1 MYDKMFL
8 SKHTSEITSMAD
20 IITTTTNMY
29 YTLICKEGTVSLLGK
44 VEEKD

>member
-8 SKHTSEITSMAD
+8 SKYTSEISSMAD

-29 YTLICKEGTVSLLGK
+29 YTLICKEGTVSILGK
-44 VEEKD
+44 VDEKD